1 MHSSSAPSV
10 LPAQKLQTGI
20 CIDLS
25 GKIAVVTGAS
35 QGIGEQIAR
44 RLHEAGA
51 KIILN
56 HPGLEST
63 RADAVEIAL
72 ELCSHRAESAFV
84 VEADVSKKDEVQ
96 QMMRW
101 AADEF
106 GGLDFL
112 INNAAILRDRTLAK
126 MSFEE
131 WQSVIDVNLT
141 GVFLCCKYGIEIM
154 RDQGAVV
161 STSSIAALAGFY
173 GQSNYAAAKAGVAGL
188 TRVLA
193 SETARRG
200 IRVNAIAPGVIETA
214 MAAMIPEK
222 VREKMVQNIPLG
234 RFGMPSEIADVVL
247 FLCSPLAS
255 YVTGQ
260 TIEINGGWR
269 G

>member
-1 MHSSSAPSV
+1 MHSNFPSD
-10 LPAQKLQTGI
+10 LPAQKIQNGVS
-20 CIDLS
+20 IDLS

-44 RLHEAGA
+44 RMHEAGA
-51 KIILN
+51 RIVLN
-56 HPGLEST
+56 HPGLDST
-63 RADAVEIAL
+63 RADAAAIASQ
-72 ELCSHRAESAFV
+72 LCSRRAESAFV

-101 AADEF
+101 VADEF

-141 GVFLCCKYGIEIM
+141 GVFLCCKYGIESM

-161 STSSIAALAGFY
+161 STSSIAALMGFY

-222 VREKMVQNIPLG
+222 VREKMVENIPLG